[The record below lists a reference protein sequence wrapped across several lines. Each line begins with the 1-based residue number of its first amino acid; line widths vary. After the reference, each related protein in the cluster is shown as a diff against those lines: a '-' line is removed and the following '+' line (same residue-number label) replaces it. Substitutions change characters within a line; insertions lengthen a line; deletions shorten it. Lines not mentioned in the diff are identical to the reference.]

1 MRISANRKVEIQQR
15 IMCALFDVAD
25 ANINKRTSA
34 IAAKNREY
42 YLAPYQHLIDILPIE
57 LLSKDTMYTVRIKH
71 TAENVEENWVY
82 YGDSIVNPR
91 SGDNIYRNTFVATL
105 DTRLQ
110 EEANIL
116 IKEILALRTEEKT
129 MNAFLK
135 QTFDKYNT
143 DIQLRKVWP
152 ESLHKYLPAPTP
164 KKPRVKKV
172 PATPTSDPVIAIPA
186 ALNNRLV
193 TNLLEGE

>member
-1 MRISANRKVEIQQR
+1 
-15 IMCALFDVAD
+15 LFDVA
-25 ANINKRTSA
+25 NTNTYKRKSA

-42 YLAPYQHLIDILPIE
+42 YLAPYQHLLDQLPKGLISRCNSYSLNIESEGIYFETWVFQTTDI
-57 LLSKDTMYTVRIKH
+57 
-71 TAENVEENWVY
+71 
-82 YGDSIVNPR
+82 IVNPR
-91 SGDNIYRNTFVATL
+91 EGINQYRNTFIATL

-164 KKPRVKKV
+164 KNPRVKKV
-172 PATPTSDPVIAIPA
+172 PATPASDPVIAIPA